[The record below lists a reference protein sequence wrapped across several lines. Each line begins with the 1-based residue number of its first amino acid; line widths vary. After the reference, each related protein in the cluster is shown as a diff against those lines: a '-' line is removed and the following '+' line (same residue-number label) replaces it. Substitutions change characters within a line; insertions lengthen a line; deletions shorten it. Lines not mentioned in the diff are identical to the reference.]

1 MHTGRY
7 ADAETPTAVAEEL
20 KRVADEEIRVFRA
33 WRTSFV
39 GPRRDAWGHFE
50 EASRQ
55 AQERARRALM
65 HLHFAWAALA
75 TLLTDEEQATWLER
89 CAWRHSQRLGLD
101 LTEKRSSSSL
111 NSARSACL
119 PTASSPMSVRP
130 NKLADPWKRACCW

>member
-1 MHTGRY
+1 MNQDFARY
-7 ADAETPTAVAEEL
+7 TEKDILAHCRSNARLLASNPILHQTYQREAYARAERKLRE
-20 KRVADEEIRVFRA
+20 ADEEIRVFRA

-39 GPRRDAWGHFE
+39 GPRRDAWGHFD

-89 CAWRHSQRLGLD
+89 DFHR
-101 LTEKRSSSSL
+101 E
-111 NSARSACL
+111 
-119 PTASSPMSVRP
+119 
-130 NKLADPWKRACCW
+130 